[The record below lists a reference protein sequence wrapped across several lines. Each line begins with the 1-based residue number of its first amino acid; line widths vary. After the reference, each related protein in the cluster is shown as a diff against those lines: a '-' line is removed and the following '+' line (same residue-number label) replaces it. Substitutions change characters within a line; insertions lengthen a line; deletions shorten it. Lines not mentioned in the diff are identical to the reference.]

1 MFSKLIK
8 SGLASAV
15 IGFGLIA
22 AAPQAAL
29 AGQAGFG
36 VTIHGSHGSVHI
48 GNVKHRHYKHRG
60 HRKLCRPGKALY
72 KAERRGVRHARIQRV
87 GKRYVVVK
95 GRKRGNRIK
104 IGFERRS
111 RHCEIAWVDRS
122 RRHGY
127 RY

>member
-1 MFSKLIK
+1 MFTKFIK
-8 SGLASAV
+8 GGLVSAIV
-15 IGFGLIA
+15 GIGLIA
-22 AAPQAAL
+22 AAPQTAT
-29 AGQAGFG
+29 AGQVGITIYGTHGAVHFG
-36 VTIHGSHGSVHI
+36 D
-48 GNVKHRHYKHRG
+48 VKHRYKKRHG
-60 HRKLCRPGKALY
+60 HRNLCRPGEAVY
-72 KAERRGVRHARIQRV
+72 KAERRGVRHARVDRV

-95 GRKRGNRIK
+95 GRKRGHHVK